1 MSEMMDEEKKSEVN
15 KMNAYSK
22 YNNVGTMRN
31 CGEKKKKDLKLEGE
45 KSYLVELE
53 RRR

>member
-1 MSEMMDEEKKSEVN
+1 MSEMMDEMKKSEVN

-31 CGEKKKKDLKLEGE
+31 CGEKTKDLKLEGE